1 MTAVGWLPADVEDL
15 FGAQATAE
23 EAYDVLTVDV
33 PSDAWIP
40 ALEAARDRLGC
51 TFFDWLSAVD
61 EPGTGLRVTVHVA
74 ALAPVRRLLLR
85 TTVPHEAPVLPSA
98 VDVYAGAAWHER
110 ETHEM
115 FGVDFTG
122 HPGLD
127 HLLLPDTF
135 EGHPLRKDFVLA
147 ARVAKAWPGA
157 KEPGESEHGGPKR
170 RQMLPPGVPD
180 PNEWGPLKGQLPPA
194 PARPARRTVTASART
209 PGERP
214 PRRTRSVSEGS
225 ASQTA
230 GTGAGTDVPETQPP
244 TAPRRARSVSEG
256 SASQRGTTEGA
267 APRRARS
274 ASEGSASRRPDAP
287 ARRARS
293 ASEGSA
299 SQREGAPGTGG
310 PRRARSASEG
320 SASQRGAQDQA
331 PAADDTAAAPA
342 EEPRDRKPPA
352 APRSPDAPWHHARP
366 AFEEPEPAPEPAP
379 ERESEPGPEAAPESA
394 PAPEPEPE
402 PAPEREPEP
411 TPEAEPRPEPDA
423 AARPEPEAESAPEPE
438 PAPAPEPGPK
448 PAPESAP
455 APEPEPEPAP
465 EAEPRPE
472 PDAAARP
479 EPTAEA
485 RLEPEPEARPEPEA
499 ESAPEPETAPRPE
512 PETAPRPEPEPEPE
526 PQPEPESE
534 PEPEKGPR
542 PDTTT
547 PDDPSGGPR

>member
-23 EAYDVLTVDV
+23 EAYGVLTVDV
-33 PSDAWIP
+33 PSDSWIP

-61 EPGTGLRVTVHVA
+61 EPGTGFRVTAHVA

-115 FGVDFTG
+115 FGVEFTG

-127 HLLLPDTF
+127 HLLLPDNF

-194 PARPARRTVTASART
+194 PARPARRTATASART

-225 ASQTA
+225 AGQTA
-230 GTGAGTDVPETQPP
+230 GTPTGTGAEAAEVTEAGESP
-244 TAPRRARSVSEG
+244 TPVRPRRSRSVSEG
-256 SASQRGTTEGA
+256 SASQRGAGNSEAGA
-267 APRRARS
+267 TGSGAPRRSRS
-274 ASEGSASRRPDAP
+274 ASEGSASGRPDAP
-287 ARRARS
+287 ARRSRS

-299 SQREGAPGTGG
+299 SQRESAPGAGG

-320 SASQRGAQDQA
+320 SASQRAAQDQP
-331 PAADDTAAAPA
+331 PAGDDAAATPA

-366 AFEEPEPAPEPAP
+366 AFQEPDDP
-379 ERESEPGPEAAPESA
+379 EREQ
-394 PAPEPEPE
+394 
-402 PAPEREPEP
+402 
-411 TPEAEPRPEPDA
+411 
-423 AARPEPEAESAPEPE
+423 
-438 PAPAPEPGPK
+438 
-448 PAPESAP
+448 
-455 APEPEPEPAP
+455 
-465 EAEPRPE
+465 
-472 PDAAARP
+472 
-479 EPTAEA
+479 
-485 RLEPEPEARPEPEA
+485 
-499 ESAPEPETAPRPE
+499 
-512 PETAPRPEPEPEPE
+512 PEPEPEPE
-526 PQPEPESE
+526 TEPRPAPEPEA
-534 PEPEKGPR
+534 R
-542 PDTTT
+542 PGEGDSDPTT
-547 PDDPSGGPR
+547 PDDPSGGTR